1 MRMVVPVIR
10 ERPGPQGGYCPVCGR
25 LCLYLPD
32 GRRLEAHFDMS
43 EARFDRPCPGTET
56 RMR

>member
-1 MRMVVPVIR
+1 MIR

-25 LCLYLPD
+25 YCWYLPD
-32 GRRLEAHFDMS
+32 GRRLEDHFDMS

-56 RMR
+56 RPR

>member
-1 MRMVVPVIR
+1 MIR

-25 LCLYLPD
+25 YCWYLVD
-32 GRRLEAHFDMS
+32 GRLEAHFDMG

-56 RMR
+56 RPR